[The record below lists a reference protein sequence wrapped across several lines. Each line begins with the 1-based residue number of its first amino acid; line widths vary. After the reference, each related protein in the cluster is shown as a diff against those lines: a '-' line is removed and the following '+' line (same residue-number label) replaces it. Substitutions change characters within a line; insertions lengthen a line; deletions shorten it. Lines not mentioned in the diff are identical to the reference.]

1 MLLNNLDS
9 IFGEYI
15 NMFIFGLNIFVLII
29 LISLLVFVRDSKR
42 RWNKMYDYLGDVTKT
57 VNSVRYGDLTKK
69 INKLDIPDSK
79 DLTESLNR
87 MLETLKDREI
97 MISEFQKDLMK
108 QNRILEQV
116 LNSLSDGL
124 LIVDDNYNIQRATK
138 RVAKWFEIDGKSL
151 PGKSLH
157 DFVEIPRK
165 KPVHLLDNDEV
176 SVPSQRNHNFCISSV
191 EINID
196 DEKEKHLIIL
206 KNITAQKELE
216 SLKDDFVATLTH
228 DLKVPIIAETNML
241 EMLLDGTFGDVTDK
255 QKVALKNMQ
264 SSNKEL
270 LELVQVVLD
279 TYKIRDGRITLY
291 KENIMLG
298 SFIEEIFAEM
308 TSIAD
313 KTKNELKFLKSR
325 DIRVFADRFQL
336 KRVLKNLIQNA
347 ISYGKPKTPI
357 EISIGEIPDFVTIK
371 VKDYGNGITREELDK
386 IFNRYYSAA
395 KKFRK
400 IGTGL
405 GLYLSLQ
412 ILKAHRGDLTVESKE
427 GEFTEFC
434 LKIPVNYERDSI
446 LY

>member
-1 MLLNNLDS
+1 MLLNNLDL

-29 LISLLVFVRDSKR
+29 LVSLLVFVRDSKR

-412 ILKAHRGDLTVESKE
+412 ILKAHKGDLTVESKE